1 VSGSPFDISVWVAAF
16 FPTHPFHHQA
26 QQALIGC
33 SVDSP
38 AVFCRATQQS
48 FLRLVTTPTVLK
60 HYGADAFSNRDA
72 LTAINALA
80 ALPQVSERD
89 EPPDTVALWHRLAS
103 SKLASPKVWMD
114 AYLAAFAVCG
124 ELRLCSLDQDF
135 KNFKSQG
142 LAFDNLAGVKRSR

>member
-1 VSGSPFDISVWVAAF
+1 VSGSLFDTSVWVAAF

-26 QQALIGC
+26 QQALLAC
-33 SVDSP
+33 SAESP

-48 FLRLVTTPTVLK
+48 FLRLVTTPAVLK
-60 HYGADAFSNRDA
+60 HYGAEAFSSRDA

-80 ALPQVSERD
+80 ALTQVSERE
-89 EPPDTVALWHRLAS
+89 EPQGTVALWHRLAS

-114 AYLAAFAVCG
+114 AYLAAFAIAG

-142 LAFDNLAGVKRSR
+142 LAFDNLTLVKRP